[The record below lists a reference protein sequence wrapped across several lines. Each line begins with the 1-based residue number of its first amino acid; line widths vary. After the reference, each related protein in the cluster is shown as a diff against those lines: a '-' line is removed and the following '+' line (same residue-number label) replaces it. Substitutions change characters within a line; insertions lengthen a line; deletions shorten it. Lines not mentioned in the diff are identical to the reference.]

1 MQLPIIT
8 RQTRAGPIPYSMGME
23 SGVGRAQPW
32 RVGSQ
37 TPLPTAGG
45 VDVSGEHLSLLDGGG
60 IRLLHSKN
68 NTIPDTIQ
76 QATPL
81 LPAGGGMSQL
91 GVSLGQVGGRPNNS
105 P

>member
-1 MQLPIIT
+1 MT
-8 RQTRAGPIPYSMGME
+8 RQTQAGLIPYSMGME

-37 TPLPTAGG
+37 TQL
-45 VDVSGEHLSLLDGGG
+45 DVSAEHLSLLAGGE
-60 IRLLHSKN
+60 IRLLHSNN

-81 LPAGGGMSQL
+81 LPGGGGMSQL
-91 GVSLGQVGGRPNNS
+91 GVSLGQVGGRQNNS